1 MAIWEDLI
9 PESDMKPFQR
19 GGMGGISGF
28 GKRPALLVVD
38 MTYAFVDER
47 YPLGSPTGPDAAK
60 AIKRLLELA
69 RPKGVPI
76 IYTAPTPFERA
87 VDKGRWKTTDD
98 PMMRSPEAYE
108 IWPEIAPAPEDVV
121 IVKGKPSAF
130 FGTDLV
136 SKLNF
141 FDIDTTII
149 TGMVTSGCVR
159 ATAVDAFSYNYYVII
174 PEECVADRSQISH
187 KVSLFDIHMKYGD
200 VLPLSQVEE
209 YIRNLKQD

>member
-9 PESDMKPFQR
+9 PESNMKPFEK

-28 GKRPALLVVD
+28 GKRPAILVVD

-47 YPLGSPTGPDAAK
+47 YPLGSSTSLGAVK
-60 AIKRLLELA
+60 AIKHLLEVA
-69 RPKGVPI
+69 RPRGVPI
-76 IYTAPTPFERA
+76 IYTTPIPFLRA
-87 VDKGRWKTTDD
+87 VDKGRWKTADE
-98 PMMRSPEAYE
+98 PIMLSPEAHQV
-108 IWPEIAPAPEDVV
+108 WPEIAPAPEDVV
-121 IVKGKPSAF
+121 IAKGKPSAF

-136 SKLNF
+136 SRLNF
-141 FDIDTTII
+141 FGVDTTII

-174 PEECVADRSQISH
+174 PEECVADRGQVSH

-209 YIRNLKQD
+209 YLRNLRQD